1 MDYPLMID
9 GNDAGTLS
17 VSEEGLYTCFEAHA
31 GEHDGLVR
39 LWVCGGGECAYL
51 GVMQPWSGGLYLRRR
66 LSRRE
71 LKDFPA
77 QIEYA
82 ADQSDDSL
90 HNLKSSAAKPHIE
103 SASPATSLHNICVD
117 SPTPSCP
124 FPADIPAMVL
134 PARRDSRLLR
144 RYKLPCCAAGRAAPC
159 RPARRHTRDR
169 RTEIH
174 GIPLLSISRFCYI
187 IQNYLEITR
196 RYITC

>member
-71 LKDFPA
+71 LKGFPA

-82 ADQSDDSL
+82 ADRGSSSL
-90 HNLKSSAAKPHIE
+90 HNSSGSVEKPDFEFVAPI
-103 SASPATSLHNICVD
+103 ADLHNDHI
-117 SPTPSCP
+117 SSLTPSCP
-124 FPADIPAMVL
+124 FPADIPEDAPSLQWFSRRDGTLVSFDGISCLVAL
-134 PARRDSRLLR
+134 PAELRHADRRAVIREI
-144 RYKLPCCAAGRAAPC
+144 AGRKYMV
-159 RPARRHTRDR
+159 
-169 RTEIH
+169 
-174 GIPLLSISRFCYI
+174 F
-187 IQNYLEITR
+187 
-196 RYITC
+196 RY

>member
-31 GEHDGLVR
+31 VEHDGLVR

-82 ADQSDDSL
+82 Q
-90 HNLKSSAAKPHIE
+90 PE
-103 SASPATSLHNICVD
+103 
-117 SPTPSCP
+117 
-124 FPADIPAMVL
+124 VL
-134 PARRDSRLLR
+134 PPSAEDRIE
-144 RYKLPCCAAGRAAPC
+144 LPNRSK
-159 RPARRHTRDR
+159 
-169 RTEIH
+169 E
-174 GIPLLSISRFCYI
+174 
-187 IQNYLEITR
+187 
-196 RYITC
+196 

>member
-90 HNLKSSAAKPHIE
+90 H
-103 SASPATSLHNICVD
+103 
-117 SPTPSCP
+117 
-124 FPADIPAMVL
+124 
-134 PARRDSRLLR
+134 
-144 RYKLPCCAAGRAAPC
+144 
-159 RPARRHTRDR
+159 
-169 RTEIH
+169 
-174 GIPLLSISRFCYI
+174 I
-187 IQNYLEITR
+187 IQKFCCKAIYRVCRSRHKFT
-196 RYITC
+196 

>member
-82 ADQSDDSL
+82 ADQSDCSL
-90 HNLKSSAAKPHIE
+90 HNLKSSAAKPYIE
-103 SASPATSLHNICVD
+103 SAAPAASLHNICVD

-124 FPADIPAMVL
+124 FPADIPEDAPSLQWFSRRDGTLVSFDGISCLVAL
-134 PARRDSRLLR
+134 PAELRHADRRAVIREI
-144 RYKLPCCAAGRAAPC
+144 AGRKYMV
-159 RPARRHTRDR
+159 
-169 RTEIH
+169 
-174 GIPLLSISRFCYI
+174 F
-187 IQNYLEITR
+187 
-196 RYITC
+196 RY

>member
-17 VSEEGLYTCFEAHA
+17 VSEDGLYTCFEAHA

-71 LKDFPA
+71 LKDFPT

-82 ADQSDDSL
+82 ADRAAKSL
-90 HNLKSSAAKPHIE
+90 HNSKSPAVKSDITSAAP
-103 SASPATSLHNICVD
+103 TLSLHNVCD
-117 SPTPSCP
+117 ASLTPSCP
-124 FPADIPAMVL
+124 FPADIPEDAPSLQWFSRRDGTLVSFDGISCLVAL
-134 PARRDSRLLR
+134 PAELRHTDRRAVIREI
-144 RYKLPCCAAGRAAPC
+144 AGRK
-159 RPARRHTRDR
+159 
-169 RTEIH
+169 
-174 GIPLLSISRFCYI
+174 YI
-187 IQNYLEITR
+187 VF
-196 RYITC
+196 RY

>member
-9 GNDAGTLS
+9 GNDVGTLS

-82 ADQSDDSL
+82 ADRVVESL
-90 HNLKSSAAKPHIE
+90 HNLKAPAVKPDVTSAAPT
-103 SASPATSLHNICVD
+103 ASLHNVEDI
-117 SPTPSCP
+117 SSTPSCP
-124 FPADIPAMVL
+124 FPADIPEDAPSLQWFSRRDGTLVSFDGISCLVAL
-134 PARRDSRLLR
+134 PAELR
-144 RYKLPCCAAGRAAPC
+144 RADRRAVIREIAGRKYMV
-159 RPARRHTRDR
+159 
-169 RTEIH
+169 
-174 GIPLLSISRFCYI
+174 F
-187 IQNYLEITR
+187 
-196 RYITC
+196 RY

>member
-17 VSEEGLYTCFEAHA
+17 VSEEGLYTCFEARA

-51 GVMQPWSGGLYLRRR
+51 GVMQPWSGR

-82 ADQSDDSL
+82 ADRGSSSL
-90 HNLKSSAAKPHIE
+90 HNSSGSVEKPDIE
-103 SASPATSLHNICVD
+103 SAAPAANLHNICVD

-124 FPADIPAMVL
+124 FPADIPEDAPSLQWFSRRDGTLVSFDGISCLVAL
-134 PARRDSRLLR
+134 PAELR
-144 RYKLPCCAAGRAAPC
+144 RADRRAVIREIAGRKYMV
-159 RPARRHTRDR
+159 
-169 RTEIH
+169 
-174 GIPLLSISRFCYI
+174 F
-187 IQNYLEITR
+187 
-196 RYITC
+196 RY

>member
-17 VSEEGLYTCFEAHA
+17 VSEEGLYTCFEARA

-82 ADQSDDSL
+82 ADRGSSSL
-90 HNLKSSAAKPHIE
+90 HNSSGSVEKPDIE
-103 SASPATSLHNICVD
+103 SAAPATSLHNIYVD

-124 FPADIPAMVL
+124 FPADIHEDAPSLQWFSRRDGTLVSFDGISCLVAL
-134 PARRDSRLLR
+134 PAELR
-144 RYKLPCCAAGRAAPC
+144 RADRRAVIREIAGRKYMV
-159 RPARRHTRDR
+159 
-169 RTEIH
+169 
-174 GIPLLSISRFCYI
+174 F
-187 IQNYLEITR
+187 
-196 RYITC
+196 RY

>member
-9 GNDAGTLS
+9 GNEAGTLS
-17 VSEEGLYTCFEAHA
+17 VNEEGLYTCFEAHA

-82 ADQSDDSL
+82 ADQGNGSL
-90 HNLKSSAAKPHIE
+90 HNSRSSAIKPDAE
-103 SASPATSLHNICVD
+103 PAVSAASLHNASIA
-117 SPTPSCP
+117 SFTPSCP
-124 FPADIPAMVL
+124 FPAAISEDAPSLQWFSRRDGTLVSFDGISCLVAL
-134 PARRDSRLLR
+134 PAELR
-144 RYKLPCCAAGRAAPC
+144 HA
-159 RPARRHTRDR
+159 DR
-169 RTEIH
+169 RAVIREIA
-174 GIPLLSISRFCYI
+174 GQKYMVF
-187 IQNYLEITR
+187 
-196 RYITC
+196 RY

>member
-71 LKDFPA
+71 LKGFPA
-77 QIEYA
+77 QIEHA
-82 ADQSDDSL
+82 ADQSDD
-90 HNLKSSAAKPHIE
+90 
-103 SASPATSLHNICVD
+103 SLHNICVD

-124 FPADIPAMVL
+124 FPADIPEDAPSLQWFSRRDGTLVSFDGISCLVAL
-134 PARRDSRLLR
+134 PAELRHADRRAVIREI
-144 RYKLPCCAAGRAAPC
+144 AGRKYMV
-159 RPARRHTRDR
+159 
-169 RTEIH
+169 
-174 GIPLLSISRFCYI
+174 F
-187 IQNYLEITR
+187 
-196 RYITC
+196 RY

>member
-17 VSEEGLYTCFEAHA
+17 VSEEGLYTCFEARA
-31 GEHDGLVR
+31 GEHNGLVR

-82 ADQSDDSL
+82 ADQGAVSL
-90 HNLKSSAAKPHIE
+90 HNSNNLAAEADTKPID
-103 SASPATSLHNICVD
+103 SNTSLHNVENASCV
-117 SPTPSCP
+117 SSCP
-124 FPADIPAMVL
+124 FPADIPEDAPSL
-134 PARRDSRLLR
+134 QWFSRRDGTLVSFDGISCLVALPTELR
-144 RYKLPCCAAGRAAPC
+144 HADPRAVIREIAGRKYMV
-159 RPARRHTRDR
+159 
-169 RTEIH
+169 
-174 GIPLLSISRFCYI
+174 F
-187 IQNYLEITR
+187 
-196 RYITC
+196 RY

>member
-82 ADQSDDSL
+82 SDQSGESL
-90 HNLKSSAAKPHIE
+90 HNSNNSITKVDIEPAA
-103 SASPATSLHNICVD
+103 PAFGLHNVEGV
-117 SPTPSCP
+117 SSTPSCP
-124 FPADIPAMVL
+124 FPADIPEDAPSLQWFSRRDGTLVSFDGISCLVAL
-134 PARRDSRLLR
+134 PAELRHADRRAVIREI
-144 RYKLPCCAAGRAAPC
+144 AGRKYMV
-159 RPARRHTRDR
+159 
-169 RTEIH
+169 
-174 GIPLLSISRFCYI
+174 F
-187 IQNYLEITR
+187 
-196 RYITC
+196 RY